1 MSRNSDDSEKPSLV
15 ACRSQP
21 GLSGDEI
28 ATHGFSG
35 DMALRS
41 ALDTFVCANIAGM
54 EMQED
59 A

>member
-1 MSRNSDDSEKPSLV
+1 MRRNSDDSEKPSPV
-15 ACRSQP
+15 ACRSEP

-28 ATHGFSG
+28 ATHGFSY

-41 ALDTFVCANIAGM
+41 VLDTIVCADIAGM
-54 EMQED
+54 EIYED